1 MSMPFPG
8 GHQPG
13 LHRRHGAE
21 AFCGGASRQIRNDI
35 GDNKLIVSA
44 GRVDYV
50 KGAKE
55 MLLCYERLLERRP
68 EMQGKVNLIMTA
80 VKAAAGM
87 RVYKMPRAR
96 LSN

>member
-1 MSMPFPG
+1 
-8 GHQPG
+8 
-13 LHRRHGAE
+13 
-21 AFCGGASRQIRNDI
+21 
-35 GDNKLIVSA
+35 
-44 GRVDYV
+44 VDYV

-87 RVYKMPRAR
+87 RVYKTAQSQIEQLAGKINGRFRSSTGPRFCCSPSR
-96 LSN
+96 CPLTT

>member
-1 MSMPFPG
+1 MMRKPSVIE
-8 GHQPG
+8 
-13 LHRRHGAE
+13 RAK
-21 AFCGGASRQIRNDI
+21 QIREDI

-68 EMQGKVNLIMTA
+68 EMQGKSQSHHDSGESRCRHASLQ
-80 VKAAAGM
+80 KL
-87 RVYKMPRAR
+87 PRAR
-96 LSN
+96 LSSW